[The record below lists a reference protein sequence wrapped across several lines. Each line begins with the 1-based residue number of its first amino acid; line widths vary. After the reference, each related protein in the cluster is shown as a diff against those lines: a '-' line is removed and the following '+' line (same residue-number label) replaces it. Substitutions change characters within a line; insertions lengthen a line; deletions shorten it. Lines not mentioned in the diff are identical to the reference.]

1 MGLPIT
7 FVWPA
12 LAQIAHVKNMNVFLQ
27 KESRRASRLPQR
39 KAASPANVMM
49 GGSAQAASRGHQ
61 RASQPL
67 AGSDAWLSLAAVGW
81 AD

>member
-12 LAQIAHVKNMNVFLQ
+12 LAQIAHVNMNVFLQ
-27 KESRRASRLPQR
+27 KESRRASHLPQR

-67 AGSDAWLSLAAVGW
+67 AGSDAWLSLAAVGR